1 MLSAVYFNITQ
12 YPAMKGKAKADQRF
26 IVITALRHHDRWINK
41 RFFAVICGLLGI
53 LGLSTHLT
61 QRYLTAVWMDWVLVL
76 ACGVVF
82 YAYILWEIN
91 GPVFRAVERY
101 LSRQN

>member
-1 MLSAVYFNITQ
+1 
-12 YPAMKGKAKADQRF
+12 MKGKSKADQRL
-26 IVITALRHHDRWINK
+26 IVLTALRDHDRWINK

-53 LGLSTHLT
+53 VGFSVHLT
-61 QRYLTAVWMDWVLVL
+61 QSYSTTGWMEWLVVL
-76 ACGVVF
+76 ACVFLF